1 MLTLEEAKLYLR
13 VESNV
18 TVEDDLISALISAA
32 ADYIAN
38 ATGKPDNDSELYKL
52 CEKILVAHWYENRSV
67 ATTANIIEIPH
78 SVKAMMTH
86 IKLASAYAE
95 SESDNNGGA

>member
-18 TVEDDLISALISAA
+18 TVEDDLISALISA
-32 ADYIAN
+32 YIAN

-67 ATTANIIEIPH
+67 ATTANIIEMPH
-78 SVKAMMTH
+78 SVQAMLTH
-86 IKLASAYAE
+86 IKLSSAYAE